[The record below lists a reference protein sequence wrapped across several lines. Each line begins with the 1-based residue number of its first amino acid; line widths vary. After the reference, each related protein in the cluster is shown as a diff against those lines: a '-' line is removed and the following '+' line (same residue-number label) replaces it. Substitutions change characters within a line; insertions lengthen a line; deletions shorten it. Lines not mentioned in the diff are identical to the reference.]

1 MKSFSR
7 LVICKNYLGLDLF
20 DHWSSW
26 IHFSDSSMENLS
38 GFNLLLQVFV
48 AIMIKQHAH
57 AEIVTV
63 TDADLIQIVLVW
75 CRL

>member
-1 MKSFSR
+1 MNQKDGR
-7 LVICKNYLGLDLF
+7 LVLYLT
-20 DHWSSW
+20 
-26 IHFSDSSMENLS
+26 
-38 GFNLLLQVFV
+38 
-48 AIMIKQHAH
+48 KQHAH